1 MNVDDI
7 NEVPVDF
14 SKRDRLGQIF
24 DRQHSL
30 MEKYIPIEVR
40 NGLCLTQS
48 CPVDL
53 HDRFGQARLKDFFWR
68 CTEELTEACEAAIIH
83 NDIPSHTK
91 EELADALH
99 FLVEACLLADLT
111 GDRLFFGLEP
121 DALVELHEIQQNALH
136 PNSTIDSLCFDVIYY
151 LGCASNCLKNR
162 PWKQNHQLVDTDKFY
177 AYLREA
183 FFRMIR
189 VFAFVGMDADHI
201 FNMYYRKSE
210 VNKFRQRSNY

>member
-1 MNVDDI
+1 MNVNDI
-7 NEVPVDF
+7 TEVPTDF
-14 SKRDRLGQIF
+14 SQKDRLTQIF

-30 MEKYIPIEVR
+30 MEKYIPIEIR

-68 CTEELTEACEAAIIH
+68 CTEELTEAVEASILH
-83 NDIPSHTK
+83 DTIPAHTK

-99 FLVEACLLADLT
+99 FLVEACLLSDLT
-111 GDRLFFGLEP
+111 GDRLFFGLES
-121 DALVELHEIQQNALH
+121 DALIELHDVQHSYLKGDETLER
-136 PNSTIDSLCFDVIYY
+136 LCWDVIYF

>member
-7 NEVPVDF
+7 NEVPLDF
-14 SKRDRLGQIF
+14 SQRDRLQQIF

-30 MEKYIPIEVR
+30 MTKYIPIEVR
-40 NGLCLTQS
+40 NGLCDTTD

-68 CTEELTEACEAAIIH
+68 CTEELTEAVEASIVH
-83 NDIPSHTK
+83 DTIPAHTK

-111 GDRLFFGLEP
+111 GRRLYDSDDGDTLVAIWKNQEYELTDR
-121 DALVELHEIQQNALH
+121 
-136 PNSTIDSLCFDVIYY
+136 DSLVTLCWDVIYF

-210 VNKFRQRSNY
+210 VNKFRQGSNY

>member
-14 SKRDRLGQIF
+14 SERDRLEQIF

-40 NGLCLTQS
+40 NGLCDTPD

-53 HDRFGQARLKDFFWR
+53 HDRFGQARLKNFFWR
-68 CTEELTEACEAAIIH
+68 CTEELTEACEAALIH
-83 NDIPSHTK
+83 EEIPSHTK

-111 GDRLFFGLEP
+111 GDKLFFGLES
-121 DALVELHEIQQNALH
+121 DALVELHDIQQHALK
-136 PNSTIDSLCFDVIYY
+136 PGATLDGLCFDVIYY

-162 PWKQNHQLVDTDKFY
+162 PWKQNHQLVDTQKFY
-177 AYLREA
+177 SYLREA